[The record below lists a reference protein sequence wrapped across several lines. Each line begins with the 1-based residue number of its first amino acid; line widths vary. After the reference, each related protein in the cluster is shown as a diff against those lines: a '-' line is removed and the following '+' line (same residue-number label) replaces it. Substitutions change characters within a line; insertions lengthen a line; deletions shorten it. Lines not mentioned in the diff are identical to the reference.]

1 MTQKMLIAKIL
12 VIAGTLLTL
21 FPVVA
26 MLGTSLFH
34 LISTGTFLM
43 DYLLPAELA
52 LFGFSGILLV
62 IWASFLSRDF
72 QKPIIGCAIAI
83 AILLGAGLL
92 YVQLSGLGSSESDP
106 TPLVIGFAI
115 GIMVVY
121 SLLLVAIGVFG
132 IFMAIRLF
140 KKKE

>member
-1 MTQKMLIAKIL
+1 MTQKILIAKIL
-12 VIAGTLLTL
+12 VIAGAFLTL
-21 FPVVA
+21 FPVLA

-34 LISTGTFLM
+34 LISTGTFQM

-52 LFGFSGILLV
+52 LFAFGGIILE
-62 IWASFLSRDF
+62 IWASFLSRDY

-83 AILLGAGLL
+83 AVLLGAGLL
-92 YVQLSGLGSSESDP
+92 YVQLSGIADSTSDP

-115 GIMVVY
+115 AIMVVY
-121 SLLLVAIGVFG
+121 SLLLIAIGVLG
-132 IFMAIRLF
+132 ILMAIKLF